1 MKFFPKSFKKNEKG
15 QVLVIVALTFT
26 ALVAIIGLAV
36 DTGYLYVSYSRL
48 RRGVDAAALAG
59 TGEFKIPTGFTA
71 PCAGACV
78 TQRDANIYAATK
90 QMLDLNGIVADPSS
104 GFSDPMSGEVG
115 ISIQTCDNTP
125 GDAVLCAAPLQKIIR
140 VRVQEQVP
148 LFFLAVVGWRSA
160 PIIIES
166 LATAASADVM
176 LAIDTSDSMT
186 YDYPDGSP
194 MRDPNACNPHSCQP
208 MEDVKAAARTF
219 SDHLYYPY
227 DRLGLIT
234 FDQYATVKLALSE
247 DISEIHNEIEDITV
261 FEGKTGTPLVGGGTQ
276 GGKCIYYLNDPALQ
290 AEFRDLQDPVP
301 PHASPPNTADY
312 AQDPYGPCRLY
323 YYEGGPYWGMDCP
336 MFYGTDPDP
345 SHCGSTNIGGG
356 IDLATRAL
364 LAQYPPSYPTP
375 WPDIREDS
383 IWVLVLLTDG
393 AANAAYDSSGN
404 VLCPRSTWTYK
415 GFCRALNAADPIHDK
430 TDPDYDAQDQARD
443 MFITADKDNI
453 VIYTIGM
460 GDLVTDNPPDSTGPP
475 PGETLLKY
483 PESERGNGKYF
494 FAPNGSSLD
503 PVFLTIADLITS
515 RINQ

>member
-78 TQRDANIYAATK
+78 TKRDENIYAATK
-90 QMLDLNGIVADPSS
+90 QMLDLNGIVADPTA
-104 GFSDPMSGEVG
+104 GFSDPMSSEVG

-166 LATAASADVM
+166 LATAASADVL
-176 LAIDTSDSMT
+176 LALDTSDSMT
-186 YDYPDGSP
+186 YGPPLLDPKDCNLDDSCHP
-194 MRDPNACNPHSCQP
+194 MH
-208 MEDVKAAARTF
+208 EVKAAATAF
-219 SDHLYYPY
+219 SDHLYFPY
-227 DRLGLIT
+227 DRVGLVT
-234 FDQYATVKLALSE
+234 FDQRATVKLAMSD
-247 DISEIHNEIEDITV
+247 DITVVHDAIDAVTV
-261 FEGKTGTPLVGGGTQ
+261 FEGKGGTPLVGGGTW
-276 GGKCIYYLNDPALQ
+276 GTSCIYYRNDPALHYVDP
-290 AEFRDLQDPVP
+290 ENQDPVP
-301 PHASPPNTADY
+301 PHASPPHTADY
-312 AQDPYGPCRLY
+312 AQDPYGPCRLFIDDSS
-323 YYEGGPYWGMDCP
+323 GTYWEMDCP
-336 MFYGTDPDP
+336 MQYGPDPDP
-345 SHCGSTNIGGG
+345 SHCGTTNIGEAVGLG
-356 IDLATRAL
+356 TKAL
-364 LAQYPPSYPTP
+364 LGKYPLSYPTP

-383 IWVLVLLTDG
+383 VWVLVLLTDG

-404 VLCPRSTWTYK
+404 SLCPHYTWSYNE
-415 GFCRALNAADPIHDK
+415 GYCRAPNALTRHGSS
-430 TDPDYDAQDQARD
+430 DPDYDAQDQARD
-443 MFITADKDNI
+443 MMDIADGDNI
-453 VIYTIGM
+453 VIYTIGL
-460 GDLVTDNPPDSTGPP
+460 GPVVTFNPPVSTGPP

-483 PESERGNGKYF
+483 TEDIGNGKYF
-494 FAPNGSSLD
+494 PAPSAADLD
-503 PVFLTIADLITS
+503 PAFLAIANLITS